1 MDRIQAH
8 QGDPVKNWRTNTAG
22 ILAIVSAAAYIGK
35 KIVSGQPITETDI
48 GVLIAAVSGAGL
60 LVAKDNN
67 K

>member
-1 MDRIQAH
+1 M
-8 QGDPVKNWRTNTAG
+8 KNWRTNTAG